1 MWLLGL
7 ERRDKSEEFTA
18 NEVGRLL
25 GLDSHVVLNW
35 IKAGSLKAQRGD
47 TRGDGRAS
55 EWIVTRA
62 NLRAFMIRH
71 PGEWFP
77 GRCDRFWLVDI
88 LAGKV
93 G

>member
-1 MWLLGL
+1 M
-7 ERRDKSEEFTA
+7 
-18 NEVGRLL
+18 RL
-25 GLDSHVVLNW
+25 
-35 IKAGSLKAQRGD
+35 GD

-55 EWIVTRA
+55 EWIVSRA
-62 NLRAFMIRH
+62 NLRAFMVRY

-77 GRCDRFWLVDI
+77 VRCDRFWLVDI